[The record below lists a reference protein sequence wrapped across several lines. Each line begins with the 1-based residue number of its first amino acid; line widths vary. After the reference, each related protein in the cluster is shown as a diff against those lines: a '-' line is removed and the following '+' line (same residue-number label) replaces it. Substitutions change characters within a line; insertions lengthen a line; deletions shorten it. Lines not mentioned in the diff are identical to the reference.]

1 MISCMNK
8 TIIASLM
15 LLVPLLLSAQGTRY
29 YRLVKKVH
37 NDVQSTNVS
46 GGQFITFIDDIC
58 YESDKKGIGVG
69 HGTLTRNENYS
80 TSTIKTYI
88 GSSYWGKDAV
98 FKFTSD
104 LSVLNVV
111 TEDGDVYLYK
121 CTTAPANVTTCSLIR
136 KNSSSGTTS
145 GGYSSGAVVNVPSQ
159 PIYNGSSTTTTMPIK
174 TTPEKKTPVKV
185 WHECSLC
192 RGKRTIVRE
201 SSVSTFGQDTQ
212 WYCNQCGRNVWRS
225 SGHSHVTCSQCQG
238 QGGYYTTQ

>member
-1 MISCMNK
+1 MNK
-8 TIIASLM
+8 NVAA
-15 LLVPLLLSAQGTRY
+15 LLALCVIPIFLFSQNTHY
-29 YRLVKKVH
+29 YKLTKKVH
-37 NDVQSTNVS
+37 NDMPSTNVS
-46 GGQFITFIDDIC
+46 GGQFITFLGDIC

-69 HGTLTRNENYS
+69 HGTLTRNASYS

-88 GSSYWGKDAV
+88 GNSYWGNNAV

-104 LSVLNVV
+104 LSILNVV
-111 TEDGDVYLYK
+111 TEEGDVYLYK
-121 CTTAPANVTTCSLIR
+121 RTSTPANVTTCSLIR
-136 KNSSSGTTS
+136 KKSASGTTS
-145 GGYSSGAVVNVPSQ
+145 SGYSGGAAVNVPSH
-159 PIYNGSSTTTTMPIK
+159 PIHNGGSTTTTMPVK

-225 SGHSHVTCSQCQG
+225 SGHSHVNCSQCQG

>member
-1 MISCMNK
+1 
-8 TIIASLM
+8 M
-15 LLVPLLLSAQGTRY
+15 LAPILLSAQSIHY
-29 YRLVKKVH
+29 YKLTKKVH
-37 NDVQSTNVS
+37 NDVPSTNVS
-46 GGQFITFIDDIC
+46 GGQFITFMGDIC
-58 YESDKKGIGVG
+58 YESDKKGVGVG
-69 HGTLTRNENYS
+69 HGTLTRNESYS

-88 GSSYWGKDAV
+88 GNSYWGNDAV
-98 FKFTSD
+98 FKFTGD
-104 LSVLNVV
+104 LSILNVV

-121 CTTAPANVTTCSLIR
+121 RTSAPVNVTTCSLIR
-136 KNSSSGTTS
+136 KKSSSGTTS

-159 PIYNGSSTTTTMPIK
+159 PIYKGSSTTT